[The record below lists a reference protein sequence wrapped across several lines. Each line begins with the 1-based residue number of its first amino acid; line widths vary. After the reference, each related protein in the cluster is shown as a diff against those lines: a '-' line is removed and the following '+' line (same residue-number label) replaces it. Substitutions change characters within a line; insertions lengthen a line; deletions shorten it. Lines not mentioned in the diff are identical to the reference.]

1 MRKYLFIVL
10 FFARLYPEII
20 HVSISGS
27 DEIGDGTLQNP
38 FQTIQKGIDISN
50 DGDTVLIS
58 SGTYYENLFLEKE
71 IVLASYAIYDELDS
85 DWLNNDYIYSTI
97 ILILKAL
104 IATRTKTTT

>member
-20 HVSISGS
+20 HVSIPGS

-85 DWLNNDYIYSTI
+85 D
-97 ILILKAL
+97 
-104 IATRTKTTT
+104 